1 MKAKSALNPDYD
13 SVPLNQLLCED
24 HEVFGIELD
33 EVSEYNRNRG
43 GKGEEKSI
51 KKERAEK
58 ETSLVT
64 MVVRSDGGFEMKVK
78 LIGGEVI
85 VSTGNIKA

>member
-1 MKAKSALNPDYD
+1 MK
-13 SVPLNQLLCED
+13 QLLCED

-33 EVSEYNRNRG
+33 EVSEYNRNKG
-43 GKGEEKSI
+43 GKGEERSI
-51 KKERAEK
+51 
-58 ETSLVT
+58 T
-64 MVVRSDGGFEMKVK
+64 MGRSEVMVEIKVK